1 MSISKVCQQIR
12 RMDAPSLSN
21 LRAPW
26 QAQVSKKHVQL
37 SHSCLDQD
45 GIAPQQDQ
53 ALIVH
58 DPARRTFFLLKWKK
72 QRPARVGP

>member
-1 MSISKVCQQIR
+1 MTMSKVCQQIR

-26 QAQVSKKHVQL
+26 QAQFSKKHVQL

-58 DPARRTFFLLKWKK
+58 DPARQIFSLLRWKK
-72 QRPARVGP
+72 QRPAGVEP